1 MVIKLEKIKALL
13 YENGSAVIRNAD
25 IYIKDDRI
33 FKVDTTMQAQDAP
46 KADKIIDGKDRLAIP
61 GLINAHTHA
70 YMTMFRNIAD
80 DVPFT
85 TWLFDT
91 IEPLED
97 AMTPEGTVSWP
108 LIS

>member
-1 MVIKLEKIKALL
+1 MRENIKEKLRVSETHGKESGRMVIKLEKIKALL

-70 YMTMFRNIAD
+70 YMSVFRNIA
-80 DVPFT
+80 V
-85 TWLFDT
+85 L
-91 IEPLED
+91 L
-97 AMTPEGTVSWP
+97 
-108 LIS
+108 